1 MTAPSPKDASPT
13 TQSRPGS
20 KGPGRSAA
28 LATVLR
34 RREVWMSIAFLFAF
48 LAIWEWAPAALGL
61 PNYIVPSASEV
72 SVEFVR
78 AFETERMFYQIGVTA
93 LEVAAGFV
101 IGALLGVFIGFA
113 LGVSPTAEFVMSPY
127 ILALQIAPKVAFA
140 PLFVLWFGFTLYPR
154 ILVAILIVFFP
165 IMVNV
170 LAAVRT
176 VDPAMINLARSFDA
190 SRYQIFWKIE
200 FPASLPSLFAGLR
213 IGSTL
218 AVVGVVV
225 GEFAGG
231 NQGLGVVLAT
241 AGGQANTPLV
251 FVCIIL
257 LTLIGVVAY
266 CLVILLERRVLHYMP
281 KHDFGQVNLPG

>member
-1 MTAPSPKDASPT
+1 M
-13 TQSRPGS
+13 
-20 KGPGRSAA
+20 
-28 LATVLR
+28 LR
-34 RREVWMSIAFLFAF
+34 RREVWMSVAFLIAF
-48 LAIWEWAPAALGL
+48 LAIWEWVPAAVGL
-61 PNYIVPSASEV
+61 PNYFVPSMSEV
-72 SVEFVR
+72 AVEFVR
-78 AFETERMFYQIGVTA
+78 AFEVERLLYQTGVTS

-101 IGALLGVFIGFA
+101 IGALLGLIIGFV
-113 LGVSPTAEFVMSPY
+113 LGISPTAEFVLSPY

-170 LAAVRT
+170 LSAVRA
-176 VDPAMINLARSFDA
+176 VDPALINLARSFNA
-190 SRYQIFWKIE
+190 TRRQIFWKIE
-200 FPASLPSLFAGLR
+200 FPASLPPLFAGLR

-281 KHDFGQVNLPG
+281 KRDFGQMSAP

>member
-1 MTAPSPKDASPT
+1 MSASPT
-13 TQSRPGS
+13 KQAQPTRRNQPGS
-20 KGPGRSAA
+20 KGPGWPAS
-28 LATVLR
+28 LARALR
-34 RREVWMSIAFLFAF
+34 RREVWISVGFLFAF
-48 LAIWEWAPAALGL
+48 LAAWEWLPAAVGL
-61 PNYIVPSASEV
+61 PNYFVPSMSEV
-72 SVEFVR
+72 AAEFAR
-78 AFETERMFYQIGVTA
+78 AFEVERLLYQTGITS

-101 IGALLGVFIGFA
+101 IGALLGLIIGFV
-113 LGVSPTAEFVMSPY
+113 LGVSPTAEFVLSPY

-140 PLFVLWFGFTLYPR
+140 PLFVLWLGFTLYPR

-170 LAAVRT
+170 LSAVRA
-176 VDPAMINLARSFDA
+176 VDPALINLARSFNA
-190 SRYQIFWKIE
+190 TRRQIFWKIE
-200 FPASLPSLFAGLR
+200 FPASLPPLFAGLR
-213 IGSTL
+213 IGSTF

-251 FVCIIL
+251 FACIIL

-281 KHDFGQVNLPG
+281 KRDFGQVAPPG

>member
-1 MTAPSPKDASPT
+1 M
-13 TQSRPGS
+13 
-20 KGPGRSAA
+20 SAG
-28 LATVLR
+28 
-34 RREVWMSIAFLFAF
+34 FLLAF
-48 LAIWEWAPAALGL
+48 LAAWEWGPEAVGL
-61 PNYIVPSASEV
+61 PHYFISKVSAV
-72 SVEFVR
+72 AAEFVH
-78 AFETERMFYQIGVTA
+78 AFENERMFFEIGVTS

-101 IGALLGVFIGFA
+101 IGALLGIFIGFV
-113 LGVSPTAEFVMSPY
+113 LGISPTAEFIMSPY

-140 PLFVLWFGFTLYPR
+140 PLFVLWFGYTLYPR

-170 LAAVRT
+170 LSAVRA
-176 VDPAMINLARSFDA
+176 VDPALINLARSFDA
-190 SRYQIFWKIE
+190 SRWQIFWKIE
-200 FPASLPSLFAGLR
+200 FPASLPPLFAGLR

-231 NQGLGVVLAT
+231 SRGLGVLLAT

-257 LTLIGVVAY
+257 MTLIGVVAY
-266 CLVILLERRVLHYMP
+266 CLVILLDRWVLHYMP
-281 KHDFGQVNLPG
+281 KRDFGHAGAPCRAIRK